1 MEFGECHPEHASRHR
16 DGLIVAVFSP
26 GILILLPK
34 GETMA
39 NDAAPRVNWTRP
51 QTLAALHVYLQ
62 LPFGQLH
69 QRNPKLI
76 QLAQWIGRTPGAIAL
91 KLVNLA
97 SLDPVIVASGR
108 SGMGNAS
115 ALDRELWDELQ
126 ANWDAVALAAAAE
139 YERLAQ
145 CHGASVDQ
153 DLLEDAL
160 PDEEMLVLEE
170 GKTRS
175 AMVQIRVN
183 QARFRKAVLTSY
195 NAACCISGLQH
206 EKLVIASHIVPWSED
221 SKNRLN
227 PQNGLC
233 LSALHDR
240 AYDQGLIT
248 VMPDFKVR
256 VSPKLKASKDDS
268 FIADSLLRFDQQPI
282 RFPDRFGPSPTF
294 LAWHAR
300 RFGFMD

>member
-1 MEFGECHPEHASRHR
+1 
-16 DGLIVAVFSP
+16 
-26 GILILLPK
+26 
-34 GETMA
+34 MA
-39 NDAAPRVNWTRP
+39 TEAAARNNWTRA

-76 QLAQWIGRTPGAIAL
+76 ELAQWIGRTPGSIAL

-115 ALDRELWDELQ
+115 ALDKQISNELQ
-126 ANWDAVALAAAAE
+126 TNWDAVALEAAAE
-139 YERLAQ
+139 YDGLARRHEVQ
-145 CHGASVDQ
+145 PDAG
-153 DLLEDAL
+153 LLEEWPTA
-160 PDEEMLVLEE
+160 EELSILEE

-175 AMVQIRVN
+175 ATVLVRVN
-183 QARFRKAVLTSY
+183 QARFRRAVLSSY
-195 NAACCISGLQH
+195 NATCCISGLQH

-221 SKNRLN
+221 THNRLN

-248 VMPDFKVR
+248 VMPDFTVR
-256 VSPKLKASKDDS
+256 VSSQVKANKGDS
-268 FIADSLLRFDQQPI
+268 FITESLLRFDRQRI
-282 RFPDRFGPSPTF
+282 RFPERFGPSPAF
-294 LAWHAR
+294 LTWHAR
-300 RFGFMD
+300 RFGFL